1 MVDEERGAGWL
12 TFSAIIL
19 VFAGIMRIF
28 DSIWAFRAK
37 RGFDQLGVSSS
48 DLPYATFGSSLKAY
62 GVYFLIIGILL
73 IAAGYGVLKKA
84 QWARWFGIIAAAVS
98 GIVAMSWMP
107 YFDTWAFVYV
117 VISILVIYG
126 LSAYGG
132 LTIPDLPDIPGGGG
146 TSQPPNQPPSAP
158 PTAPPPA

>member
-1 MVDEERGAGWL
+1 MPDEERGAGWL

-37 RGFDQLGVSSS
+37 RGFSELGGSSD

-62 GVYFLIIGILL
+62 GVYFLIVGILL

-98 GIVAMSWMP
+98 AIVAMSWMP
-107 YFDTWAFVYV
+107 YFPIWSFVYV
-117 VISILVIYG
+117 MVSVLVIYG

-132 LTIPDLPDIPGGGG
+132 LQIPDLPDIPGSTG
-146 TSQPPNQPPSAP
+146 TNPPPNQP

>member
-1 MVDEERGAGWL
+1 MPDEERGAGWL

-37 RGFDQLGVSSS
+37 SSFSDLGGD

-62 GVYFLIIGILL
+62 GVYFLIVGILL
-73 IAAGYGVLKKA
+73 IAAGYGVLKQA

-98 GIVAMSWMP
+98 AIVAMSWMP
-107 YFDTWAFVYV
+107 YFPIWSFVYV
-117 VISILVIYG
+117 VISVLVIYG

-132 LTIPDLPDIPGGGG
+132 LTMPDLPDIPGGAGG
-146 TSQPPNQPPSAP
+146 SSPPPNSP
-158 PTAPPPA
+158 PTATPPA

>member
-1 MVDEERGAGWL
+1 MPDEERGAGWL

-37 RGFDQLGVSSS
+37 GALE
-48 DLPYATFGSSLKAY
+48 DLPNATLGSSVKAY
-62 GVYFLIIGILL
+62 GVYWLIVGILL

-84 QWARWFGIIAAAVS
+84 QWARWFGIIAATVS
-98 GIVAMSWMP
+98 AIVAFSWMP
-107 YFDTWAFVYV
+107 YNGLWAFTYV
-117 VISILVIYG
+117 LISILVIYG

-132 LTIPDLPDIPGGGG
+132 LTMPNLPDIPTGGG
-146 TSQPPNQPPSAP
+146 TTPPNSPPNSR
-158 PTAPPPA
+158 PPA